1 MLSFSFANLQS
12 RILIVMKRIYLYLLI
27 IVLAATASIYLF
39 IPTEINVTKVA
50 AVNATFPAGTRFFM
64 NTEKWKEWWPASES
78 GVNTISNEVGFFHK
92 QAHHSITKEL
102 FNGHAINTTFKG
114 TTLKGE
120 IIYAQLGID
129 SVAFFWKYTYNCS
142 YNPITR
148 IQEYFMLKDLK
159 KNAAEILESLKSFLE
174 KEENVY
180 GMKIQHSFV
189 VDTILISTK
198 AMFSSS
204 PNIEQVYKM
213 IDQLKEYTKA
223 QGAKETGFP
232 MVNIS
237 VFDKTHFQTMV
248 AIPVDKKLKETA
260 QFSWKKMVAG
270 KILIGEVKGGD
281 FRTKN
286 AFAEMHNYVIDH
298 QLTSPAI
305 PYISLVTDRKQE
317 SDSSKWISRIYY
329 PVM

>member
-1 MLSFSFANLQS
+1 MQNL
-12 RILIVMKRIYLYLLI
+12 IAMKRIYLYLLI
-27 IVLAATASIYLF
+27 LVIAAIASIYVF
-39 IPTEINVTKVA
+39 IPTEINVTKIA

-64 NTEKWKEWWPASES
+64 NTEKWKEWWPVSDTEVSA
-78 GVNTISNEVGFFHK
+78 ISKEVGFFHH
-92 QAHHSITKEL
+92 QAHHTITKEL

-114 TTLKGE
+114 NTFKGE

-129 SVAFFWKYTYNCS
+129 SVAFFWKYAYNCS

-148 IQEYFMLKDLK
+148 IQEYYMLKELK
-159 KNAAEILESLKSFLE
+159 ENTSEILGSLKSFLE

-198 AMFSSS
+198 TTFETT
-204 PNIEQVYKM
+204 PNIDQVYTM
-213 IDQLKEYTKA
+213 VNQLKDYTKA

-232 MVNIS
+232 MVNIT
-237 VFDKTHFQTMV
+237 VLDKTHFQTMV
-248 AIPVDKKLKETA
+248 AIPVDKKLNETA

-281 FRTKN
+281 TRTKN

-298 QLTSPAI
+298 QITSPAI
-305 PYISLVTDRKQE
+305 PFISLVTDRKQE
-317 SDSSKWISRIYY
+317 PDSSKWISRIYY